1 MKFNRLKLKQLRVE
15 HKLTQQQLGELLG
28 YKNNSICQI
37 ENGKRNMSI
46 EKVVELAKLFD
57 ISIDELF
64 K

>member
-1 MKFNRLKLKQLRVE
+1 MKFNRYKLKQLRKE
-15 HKLTQQQLGELLG
+15 NNLTQQQLGELLG

-46 EKVVELAKLFD
+46 EKVVELAELFD

>member
-1 MKFNRLKLKQLRVE
+1 MKFNRYKLKQLRIK
-15 HKLTQQQLGELLG
+15 HNLTQQQLGELLG

>member
-1 MKFNRLKLKQLRVE
+1 MLHIIKHN
-15 HKLTQQQLGELLG
+15 LTQQQLGELLG

-46 EKVVELAKLFD
+46 EKVVELAELFD

>member
-1 MKFNRLKLKQLRVE
+1 MKFNRYKLKQLRVK
-15 HKLTQQQLGELLG
+15 HNLTQQQLGELLG

-46 EKVVELAKLFD
+46 EKVVELAELFD

>member
-15 HKLTQQQLGELLG
+15 HKLTQEQLGELLG

>member
-1 MKFNRLKLKQLRVE
+1 MKFNRLKLKQLRVK
-15 HKLTQQQLGELLG
+15 HNLTQQQLGELLG

-46 EKVVELAKLFD
+46 EKMVELAKLFD

-64 K
+64 R

>member
-1 MKFNRLKLKQLRVE
+1 MKFNRLKLKQLRVK
-15 HKLTQQQLGELLG
+15 HNLTQQQLGQLLG

-46 EKVVELAKLFD
+46 EKMVELAKLFD

>member
-1 MKFNRLKLKQLRVE
+1 MKFNRHKLKQLRVE
-15 HKLTQQQLGELLG
+15 NNLTQQQLGELLG

-46 EKVVELAKLFD
+46 EKVVDLAKLFD

>member
-1 MKFNRLKLKQLRVE
+1 MKFNRHKLKQLRVK
-15 HKLTQQQLGELLG
+15 HNLTQQQLGELLG

-46 EKVVELAKLFD
+46 DKMVELAELFN

>member
-1 MKFNRLKLKQLRVE
+1 MKFNRLKLKQLRVK
-15 HKLTQQQLGELLG
+15 HNLTQQQLGELLG

>member
-1 MKFNRLKLKQLRVE
+1 MKFNRYKLKQLRKE

-46 EKVVELAKLFD
+46 DKMVELAELFN

>member
-1 MKFNRLKLKQLRVE
+1 MKFNRFKLKHLRKE
-15 HKLTQQQLGELLG
+15 HNLTQQQLGELLG

-46 EKVVELAKLFD
+46 EKVVELAELFD

>member
-1 MKFNRLKLKQLRVE
+1 MKFNRLKLKQLRVK
-15 HKLTQQQLGELLG
+15 HNLTQQQLGELLG

-46 EKVVELAKLFD
+46 EKMVELAELFD

-64 K
+64 R

>member
-1 MKFNRLKLKQLRVE
+1 MKFNRLKLKQLRAK
-15 HKLTQQQLGELLG
+15 HNLTQQKLGELLG

>member
-1 MKFNRLKLKQLRVE
+1 MKFNRLKLKQLRKE

-46 EKVVELAKLFD
+46 EKVVDLAKLFD

>member
-1 MKFNRLKLKQLRVE
+1 MKFNRLKLKQLRVK

>member
-1 MKFNRLKLKQLRVE
+1 MKFNRLKLKQLRKE

-37 ENGKRNMSI
+37 ENGKRNMSL
-46 EKVVELAKLFD
+46 EKMVALADLFD

>member
-1 MKFNRLKLKQLRVE
+1 MKFNRLKLKQLRVK
-15 HKLTQQQLGELLG
+15 HNLTQQQLGELLC

-46 EKVVELAKLFD
+46 EKVVELAELFD

>member
-28 YKNNSICQI
+28 QKNNSICQI

-46 EKVVELAKLFD
+46 EKVVELAELFD

>member
-1 MKFNRLKLKQLRVE
+1 MKFNRYKLKQLRKE

-46 EKVVELAKLFD
+46 EKVVELAELFD

-64 K
+64 R

>member
-1 MKFNRLKLKQLRVE
+1 MKFNRLKLKQLRVK
-15 HKLTQQQLGELLG
+15 HNLTQQQLGELLG

-46 EKVVELAKLFD
+46 EKMVELAELFD

>member
-57 ISIDELF
+57 ISNQNTH
-64 K
+64 

>member
-1 MKFNRLKLKQLRVE
+1 MKFNRYKLKQLRKE

-46 EKVVELAKLFD
+46 EKVVELAELFD

>member
-1 MKFNRLKLKQLRVE
+1 MKFNRYKLKQLRVK
-15 HKLTQQQLGELLG
+15 HNLTQQQLGELLG

>member
-1 MKFNRLKLKQLRVE
+1 MKFNRYKLKQLRIK
-15 HKLTQQQLGELLG
+15 HNLTQQQLGELLG

-46 EKVVELAKLFD
+46 EKMVELAKLFD

>member
-1 MKFNRLKLKQLRVE
+1 MKFNRLKLKQLRKE

-28 YKNNSICQI
+28 YKGNSICQI
-37 ENGKRNMSI
+37 ENGNINMSI
-46 EKVVELAKLFD
+46 EKMVELAKLFD

>member
-1 MKFNRLKLKQLRVE
+1 MKFNRLKLKQLRVK
-15 HKLTQQQLGELLG
+15 HNLTQQQLGELLG

-37 ENGKRNMSI
+37 ANGKRNMSI

>member
-1 MKFNRLKLKQLRVE
+1 MKFNRLKLKQLRVK
-15 HKLTQQQLGELLG
+15 HNLTQQQLGELLG

-46 EKVVELAKLFD
+46 EKVVELAELFD

>member
-1 MKFNRLKLKQLRVE
+1 MKFNRLKLKQLRVK
-15 HKLTQQQLGELLG
+15 HNLTQQQLGELLG

-46 EKVVELAKLFD
+46 EKVVELAKLYD

>member
-1 MKFNRLKLKQLRVE
+1 MKFNRYKLKQLRIK
-15 HKLTQQQLGELLG
+15 HNLTQQQLGELLG

-46 EKVVELAKLFD
+46 EKVVELAELFD

>member
-1 MKFNRLKLKQLRVE
+1 MKFNRLKLKQLRVK
-15 HKLTQQQLGELLG
+15 HNLTEQQLGELLG

-46 EKVVELAKLFD
+46 EKVVELAELFD

>member
-1 MKFNRLKLKQLRVE
+1 MKFNRLKLKQLRKE

-46 EKVVELAKLFD
+46 EKVVELAELFD

>member
-1 MKFNRLKLKQLRVE
+1 MKFNRYKLKQLRKE

-46 EKVVELAKLFD
+46 DKMVELAELFD

>member
-1 MKFNRLKLKQLRVE
+1 MKFNRHKLKQLRIK
-15 HKLTQQQLGELLG
+15 HNLTQQQLGELLG

>member
-1 MKFNRLKLKQLRVE
+1 MKFNRYKLKQLRKE

-37 ENGKRNMSI
+37 ENGKRNMSL
-46 EKVVELAKLFD
+46 EKMVALAELFD

>member
-1 MKFNRLKLKQLRVE
+1 MKFNRLKLKQLRIK
-15 HKLTQQQLGELLG
+15 HNLTQQQLGELLG

-46 EKVVELAKLFD
+46 EKVVELAELFD

>member
-46 EKVVELAKLFD
+46 EKMVELAKLFD

>member
-1 MKFNRLKLKQLRVE
+1 MKFNRLKLKQLRVK
-15 HKLTQQQLGELLG
+15 HNLTQQQLGELLG

-46 EKVVELAKLFD
+46 EKGVELAELFD